1 MKFMEVSS
9 AGGTIRMSKIVK
21 GADYF
26 GTTISEDTAKAV
38 SSEIVVQK

>member
-26 GTTISEDTAKAV
+26 GTTISEDIRLRLAGPV
-38 SSEIVVQK
+38 F